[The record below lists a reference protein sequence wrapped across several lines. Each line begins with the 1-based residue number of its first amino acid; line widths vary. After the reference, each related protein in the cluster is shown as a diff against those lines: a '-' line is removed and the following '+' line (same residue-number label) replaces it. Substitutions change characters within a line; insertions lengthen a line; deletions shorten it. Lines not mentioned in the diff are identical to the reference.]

1 MNDLPGLFN
10 LTGLHAVVTG
20 GNGMLGRAILDA
32 LELHGATVR
41 ALDLASSSGD
51 RPFVACDLSEYDD
64 IRQTVER
71 VERDYGPIDILVN
84 NASSRGTDGRFFDS
98 VENYQRQTWD
108 DVLAV
113 NLDGA
118 FWMSQS
124 VGSRMAARGSGC
136 IINTTSIYASDMGVD
151 HRIYTTGGGSRLNAP
166 ASYAASKAG
175 VVGLTRYLATYWGDV
190 GVRVNAVAPGG
201 IEMDQAA
208 SFQAAYAARVPLG
221 RMAAAGDVVGA
232 YVFLAS
238 PAASYITG
246 QCLYVDG
253 GLSAW

>member
-1 MNDLPGLFN
+1 M
-10 LTGLHAVVTG
+10 
-20 GNGMLGRAILDA
+20 
-32 LELHGATVR
+32 
-41 ALDLASSSGD
+41 
-51 RPFVACDLSEYDD
+51 
-64 IRQTVER
+64 
-71 VERDYGPIDILVN
+71 
-84 NASSRGTDGRFFDS
+84 
-98 VENYQRQTWD
+98 
-108 DVLAV
+108 
-113 NLDGA
+113 
-118 FWMSQS
+118 
-124 VGSRMAARGSGC
+124 
-136 IINTTSIYASDMGVD
+136 
-151 HRIYTTGGGSRLNAP
+151 NAP

-221 RMAAAGDVVGA
+221 RMAAAGDLVGA

-238 PAASYITG
+238 PAAGYITG